1 MMQSSKS
8 NRASKPDTAAS
19 KGKGGKK
26 QKKQKSLLGGAAFG
40 GTAWKVKSLQTL
52 HEGKRILL
60 RAKDVYRNVPDGE
73 DDFLFQ

>member
-40 GTAWKVKSLQTL
+40 GTAWKVKSLQKNL
-52 HEGKRILL
+52 AEGKRCVHKC
-60 RAKDVYRNVPDGE
+60 A
-73 DDFLFQ
+73 